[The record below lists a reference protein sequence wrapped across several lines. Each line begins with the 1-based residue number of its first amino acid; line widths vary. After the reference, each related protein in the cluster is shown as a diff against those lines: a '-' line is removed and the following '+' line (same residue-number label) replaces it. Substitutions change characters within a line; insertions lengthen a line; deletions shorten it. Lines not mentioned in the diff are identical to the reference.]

1 MHIYNPWGYIASCRA
16 MRSESW
22 PDLARCRRKVEETC
36 QPEDQNVDL
45 GTTKMIA
52 RKEGGIGWMI
62 FNQPEKHNA
71 VSLEMGT
78 AVPKI
83 VGAFETEP
91 GVRGSVLWGHS

>member
-1 MHIYNPWGYIASCRA
+1 
-16 MRSESW
+16 MRNEGW
-22 PDLARCRRKVEETC
+22 PDLARCRRKVGETC
-36 QPEDQNVDL
+36 QPEEQNVDL

-71 VSLEMGT
+71 VSLEMWA

-83 VGAFETEP
+83 VSAFEADAE
-91 GVRGSVLWGHS
+91 VRGIVLAGAGGRPRVSGARIPGR